1 MSANIECMKIIQLT
15 EKEKEAVTK
24 QKRQLL
30 TGNIL
35 AAGIILLFITLIIY
49 SAVFK
54 YPDFSDRI
62 MLAGIALIFVLV
74 EIKMMQEIGKIM
86 EFSID
91 RIKGVRCI
99 VCEKKSAKSKDLI
112 NRSRNTFAAG
122 KTEDG
127 TMIYANCTVKQ
138 YEQIIVNETT
148 GLFYIFDGN
157 EKIRI
162 VVEQ

>member
-35 AAGIILLFITLIIY
+35 AAGIILLVIVFIIC

-54 YPDFSDRI
+54 YPSLSDRM
-62 MLAGIALIFVLV
+62 MLAGFALIFALI
-74 EIKMMQEIGKIM
+74 EIKMMQEISKIM
-86 EFSID
+86 EFSTD
-91 RIKGVRCI
+91 RIRGVRCT

-122 KTEDG
+122 KIEDG
-127 TMIYANCTVKQ
+127 TIIYADCTIKQ
-138 YEQIIVNETT
+138 YEQITVNETT
-148 GLFYIFDGN
+148 GLFYVFEGDD
-157 EKIRI
+157 KIRM
-162 VVEQ
+162 VAE